1 MICSGHIFVC
11 VGCLHNV
18 HISHALLSAAKL
30 QLTHFKKKC
39 FGHIFFLLGVSSMRT
54 LVMPFLS
61 AAKLQSLLQSSDGS
75 IKQTKWSLN
84 VCVRY
89 MYAHSQPA
97 SIIWHLRACHLGDVM
112 SFTLSSSASTASN
125 QPIEHHEFFANSL
138 ESSKWLP
145 LSICCEYDHF

>member
-1 MICSGHIFVC
+1 
-11 VGCLHNV
+11 V
-18 HISHALLSAAKL
+18 HISHGLLSAAKL

-75 IKQTKWSLN
+75 IKQINKADQMDLE
-84 VCVRY
+84 C
-89 MYAHSQPA
+89 MCAIYAHSQPA

-112 SFTLSSSASTASN
+112 SFTLSFSASTASN
-125 QPIEHHEFFANSL
+125 QPIEHHEFL
-138 ESSKWLP
+138 Q
-145 LSICCEYDHF
+145 IV